1 MEEKYE
7 LRFTKIEKWI
17 EENPDE
23 VVGIAIEALIQI
35 ARNNPEETEKVWTAS
50 RALARGTMNWP
61 ICRCGRIH
69 GEE

>member
-35 ARNNPEETEKVWTAS
+35 ARNNPEETEKVWTAI

-61 ICRCGRIH
+61 SCRCG
-69 GEE
+69 